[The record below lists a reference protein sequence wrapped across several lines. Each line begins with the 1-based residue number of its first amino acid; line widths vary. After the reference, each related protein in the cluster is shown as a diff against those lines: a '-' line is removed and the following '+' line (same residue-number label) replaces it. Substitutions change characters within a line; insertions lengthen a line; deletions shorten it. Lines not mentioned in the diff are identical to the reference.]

1 MKIRVITMTCLSDNL
16 DYVILSRTMQLHRWD
31 WYTLDPQT
39 YAYQSARHDQNMI
52 DKLVRK
58 LRGEGYN
65 KEVDELYKKY
75 RDTYKR
81 KSY

>member
-1 MKIRVITMTCLSDNL
+1 MMTTSLSKNL

-39 YAYQSARHDQNMI
+39 STYQSARHDQNMI
-52 DKLVRK
+52 DKLARK

-75 RDTYKR
+75 RDNYKR
-81 KSY
+81 KGF

>member
-1 MKIRVITMTCLSDNL
+1 MRVNTMTSLSKNL

-39 YAYQSARHDQNMI
+39 YAYQSARRDQKTI
-52 DKLVRK
+52 DRLVRK
-58 LRGEGYN
+58 LRGEGWN

-81 KSY
+81 KGY

>member
-1 MKIRVITMTCLSDNL
+1 MMTCLSKNM

-58 LRGEGYN
+58 LRGEGYH

-81 KSY
+81 KGY

>member
-1 MKIRVITMTCLSDNL
+1 MMTCLSDNL

-75 RDTYKR
+75 RDNYKR
-81 KSY
+81 PGF

>member
-1 MKIRVITMTCLSDNL
+1 MTCLSDNL

-75 RDTYKR
+75 RDNYKR
-81 KSY
+81 PGF